1 MCDPFPIYKYFE
13 ILKNTLVELDPND
26 KPKQIWN
33 LDETSLCVDPSRV
46 KVLGAKGKSCSR
58 TTSSP
63 GKENVTILSAANA
76 FGDKVPPCIVF
87 KGKFVWDQWMAT
99 QDPDNLDIAYAATPN
114 GWMETDVFVN
124 FLKNTSLYA
133 VGQQR
138 PLLLIYDGHST
149 HVNTKVIELA
159 RENEITILKL
169 PPHTSPTFSE
179 HVRDVWYGT
188 KPEIIQSG
196 FRKAAIFP

>member
-13 ILKNTLVELDPND
+13 ILKNTLVELDLNG

-46 KVLGAKGKSCSR
+46 KVLGAKGKPCSR
-58 TTSSP
+58 TTSGP

-76 FGDKVPPCIVF
+76 FGDKVPPCIAF

-99 QDPDNLDIAYAATPN
+99 QDSDNLDIAYAATPN

-124 FLKNTSLYA
+124 LKKKYIFECCGT
-133 VGQQR
+133 R
-138 PLLLIYDGHST
+138 KT
-149 HVNTKVIELA
+149 
-159 RENEITILKL
+159 TII
-169 PPHTSPTFSE
+169 
-179 HVRDVWYGT
+179 D
-188 KPEIIQSG
+188 I
-196 FRKAAIFP
+196 